1 LNLLDPNTWTYARR
15 VASAFLIQRDIHL
28 VFAARS
34 ISEEFSSDTKYRDNG
49 EPAQGAT
56 HGRDPRS
63 PKEKED
69 KERGD
74 EGIPHIS
81 EFALESS
88 ARSRAAFPHLPG

>member
-1 LNLLDPNTWTYARR
+1 MFGCFRFSRYINVAIR
-15 VASAFLIQRDIHL
+15 VAHCANSLIQRDIPL

-34 ISEEFSSDTKYRDNG
+34 ISEEFSETRYRDNG

-81 EFALESS
+81 
-88 ARSRAAFPHLPG
+88 ARSRAAFSHLQ